1 MPSLYQCQ
9 TWRCCKTKVSL
20 ICSACPI
27 WEGRDNGKEG
37 HQCRKVAQ
45 ESLHEQHSR
54 DSTLCPLHPPA
65 LHSPLPS
72 TPSYLL
78 ATTPPPCHLPVALC
92 SVSSATNK
100 QFLPCYPLAKLK
112 GPSRSHTDTTISE
125 TFYLSEGC
133 PPPTWIFLSCFI
145 YFKTDRAGC
154 FTLWVPL
161 FLFLFGPYVHGLR
174 IDFAFPTERR
184 EVHELL
190 WE

>member
-9 TWRCCKTKVSL
+9 IWRCCKTKVSL
-20 ICSACPI
+20 ICSARPI
-27 WEGRDNGKEG
+27 SEGKDHGKEG

-45 ESLHEQHSR
+45 ESLHEQYSR

-100 QFLPCYPLAKLK
+100 QFLPHILLQNWRALQDPTLTPLFQKHFICQRDA
-112 GPSRSHTDTTISE
+112 
-125 TFYLSEGC
+125 
-133 PPPTWIFLSCFI
+133 PPPHECF
-145 YFKTDRAGC
+145 C
-154 FTLWVPL
+154 HVLFTLKL
-161 FLFLFGPYVHGLR
+161 IGLAALHYESLC
-174 IDFAFPTERR
+174 FCY
-184 EVHELL
+184 LL
-190 WE
+190 GLTFMVWE

>member
-1 MPSLYQCQ
+1 M
-9 TWRCCKTKVSL
+9 SL
-20 ICSACPI
+20 ICSARPI
-27 WEGRDNGKEG
+27 SEGKDHGKEG

-72 TPSYLL
+72 TPYYLL

-100 QFLPCYPLAKLK
+100 QFLPHYPLAKLK
-112 GPSRSHTDTTISE
+112 GPSRSHTDTIISE

-133 PPPTWIFLSCFI
+133 PPPHECF
-145 YFKTDRAGC
+145 C
-154 FTLWVPL
+154 HVLFTLKL
-161 FLFLFGPYVHGLR
+161 IGLTALHYESLCFCFLLGLT
-174 IDFAFPTERR
+174 FM
-184 EVHELL
+184 V
-190 WE
+190 